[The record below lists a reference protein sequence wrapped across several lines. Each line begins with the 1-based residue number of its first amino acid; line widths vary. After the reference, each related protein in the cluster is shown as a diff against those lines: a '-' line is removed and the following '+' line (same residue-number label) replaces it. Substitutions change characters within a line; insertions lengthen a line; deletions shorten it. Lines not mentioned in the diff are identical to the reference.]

1 MNQDPKSTI
10 TFILGFLMF
19 LYIYGTVGSLEY
31 GSISIRQ
38 FLIRV
43 GAVVV
48 GVTIGIVIVAIKQN
62 REE

>member
-1 MNQDPKSTI
+1 MNQDVKSTI
-10 TFILGFLMF
+10 FFILGFLVF

-43 GAVVV
+43 GVVMV
-48 GVTIGIVIVAIKQN
+48 GVIIGIVIATIKQN